1 MERNGSITCKL
12 CNSITELDL
21 NVGLKTV
28 SCILSSKLFKITPIF
43 FLAQKY
49 KPILKKTNL
58 KKIITAVVLLIAQNA
73 FRLQQS
79 DFWTC
84 AKLGLIVYD

>member
-12 CNSITELDL
+12 CNSIIELDL

-49 KPILKKTNL
+49 KPILKKQT
-58 KKIITAVVLLIAQNA
+58 
-73 FRLQQS
+73 
-79 DFWTC
+79 
-84 AKLGLIVYD
+84 